1 MSSLPPH
8 PSSTQLPPPPIPDL
22 SAAPYTS
29 AHGQV
34 FPEPEFQSL
43 FEKMDERVADLYSV
57 CIGVAAMITADK
69 DFLKY
74 SGFVEN
80 IEAIGSERA
89 EELRISSYLIAYKLL
104 IGGWT
109 WDELVSERFL
119 IFSVKVNLRNS
130 QLVKRLDHC
139 CDTMLELGFVEEFLF
154 R

>member
-1 MSSLPPH
+1 
-8 PSSTQLPPPPIPDL
+8 
-22 SAAPYTS
+22 
-29 AHGQV
+29 
-34 FPEPEFQSL
+34 
-43 FEKMDERVADLYSV
+43 MDERVADLYSV

-69 DFLKY
+69 DFLKN

-109 WDELVSERFL
+109 WDELVSDQFL
-119 IFSVKVNLRNS
+119 IFSVKANLRNS
-130 QLVKRLDHC
+130 QLVKRLDRC

-154 R
+154 H